1 MFLRK
6 TPRKKDG
13 KTHDYWSVVE
23 NKRVACGRVVQRH
36 VLYLGEINSTQAAVW
51 RKAIEVLDDDVG
63 HPRTMALFPEDRC
76 AGIAPDASI
85 VQLRLSDMR
94 LCRPRQWGACW
105 LAGQLWQALQLDRFW
120 ADHLPPSRK
129 GTRWDQVLQVLVSYR
144 LIAPGSEWKLH
155 RDWFGRS
162 AMADLLGAD
171 FGLAES
177 HKLYACHDFL
187 LQHKDALFSHL
198 TARWRD
204 LFNANFDVLLYDLTS
219 TYFEINASD
228 VAGGDKRRHGYSRD
242 KRPDC
247 PQVVIAL
254 VVTPDGLPL
263 AYEVL
268 PGNTADCT
276 TLRMFLARIEQQ
288 YGRARRIWVMDRGIP
303 TEAVLAEM
311 RASDPPVQYLVGTPK
326 GRLSRVEKQLLAKPW
341 QEARPGVSV
350 KLLDED
356 GELYVFA
363 ESAAR
368 VSKERAMRRR
378 QLKWLWKRLRELAAM
393 EVPREEMLMKL
404 GAARAR
410 APTAWR
416 LVDIEMDKESAM
428 FIYALNR
435 LKLRRIRQR
444 EGRYL
449 LRTNL
454 TENDPALLWQYL
466 HAARCCRTGV
476 QGPEG
481 RPGDTASLPSGSTQG
496 RSSYLHC
503 VFGLLPADH
512 VAASPACP
520 GTWAD
525 RAECSREVRSRSDD
539 RRSSA
544 DHRRTRAAAHSLHP
558 AGAGTQAPDPA
569 AQAQFAAAATTA
581 DHLPHGFQ
589 TPRVVQTFPTNP
601 LIGNGR
607 ETENTPIREDGLTVL
622 PLTGLAATAPSIAAA
637 SEHRSSAVVHAFQ
650 REHPC
655 PSTGACPGYVK
666 DHIHPLARL
675 RGFASLMHRFQPRSL

>member
-23 NKRVACGRVVQRH
+23 NKRVAGGRVVQRH
-36 VLYLGEINSTQAAVW
+36 VLYLGEINSSQAAVW
-51 RKAIEVLDDDVG
+51 RRAIEVLDAETG
-63 HPRTMALFPEDRC
+63 RRQTMALFPEDRC
-76 AGIAPDASI
+76 TGLASDASV

-120 ADHLPPSRK
+120 ADRLAPSRK
-129 GTRWDQVLQVLVSYR
+129 GTRWDQVLQVLVAYR

-155 RDWFGRS
+155 REWFANS

-171 FGLAES
+171 FGLAEA
-177 HKLYACHDFL
+177 HKLYACHDL
-187 LQHKDALFSHL
+187 LLRHKDALFAHL
-198 TARWRD
+198 MARWRD

-228 VAGGDKRRHGYSRD
+228 VAEGDKRRHGYSRD

-276 TLRMFLARIEQQ
+276 TLRMFLGKIEQQ
-288 YGRARRIWVMDRGIP
+288 YGRARRVWVMDRGIP
-303 TEAVLAEM
+303 TEAVLADM

-326 GRLSRVEKQLLAKPW
+326 GRLSRLEKQLLAKPW
-341 QEARPGVSV
+341 QQARAGVAV
-350 KLLDED
+350 KLLAED
-356 GELYVFA
+356 GELYVYA
-363 ESAAR
+363 ESVDR

-378 QLKWLWKRLRELAAM
+378 QLKWLWKRLREIAAM
-393 EVPREEMLMKL
+393 EIPREEMLMKL

-416 LVDIEMDKESAM
+416 LVDIEMDKESSM
-428 FIYALNR
+428 FIYDLNR
-435 LKLRRIRQR
+435 QKLRRIRRR

-454 TENDPALLWQYL
+454 TENDPALLWQYYTQLVAVEEAFKNLKGDLAIRPIFHQEERRVEAHIFIAFLAYCLQITLQRRL
-466 HAARCCRTGV
+466 HALAPGLTARSALEKFAAV
-476 QGPEG
+476 QMIDVHLPTTDGRELLLTRYTQPE
-481 RPGDTASLPSGSTQG
+481 PELQLLIQQLKLSLPPQ
-496 RSSYLHC
+496 
-503 VFGLLPADH
+503 P
-512 VAASPACP
+512 PP
-520 GTWAD
+520 
-525 RAECSREVRSRSDD
+525 
-539 RRSSA
+539 
-544 DHRRTRAAAHSLHP
+544 
-558 AGAGTQAPDPA
+558 Q
-569 AQAQFAAAATTA
+569 
-581 DHLPHGFQ
+581 
-589 TPRVVQTFPTNP
+589 
-601 LIGNGR
+601 
-607 ETENTPIREDGLTVL
+607 
-622 PLTGLAATAPSIAAA
+622 IAAA
-637 SEHRSSAVVHAFQ
+637 RLPSHR
-650 REHPC
+650 
-655 PSTGACPGYVK
+655 
-666 DHIHPLARL
+666 L
-675 RGFASLMHRFQPRSL
+675 